1 MADCVVCSE
10 SESLAGQKVDIIL
23 CFSIYG
29 EGADFSRRKERLEL
43 IEKRK
48 KVIEIVIRTFEM
60 F

>member
-1 MADCVVCSE
+1 MMILRYAMMVPISTI
-10 SESLAGQKVDIIL
+10 LLIIL